1 MYECHVLLDFQCNAG
16 GYELKLYNDKTYML
30 NEYWHG
36 SSRHY
41 FGKYELK
48 NSFLTL
54 NDKRIMDKTEMQMTS
69 IYKYNSPKKF

>member
-1 MYECHVLLDFQCNAG
+1 
-16 GYELKLYNDKTYML
+16 ML

-69 IYKYNSPKKF
+69 IYKYNSPKKVLSL